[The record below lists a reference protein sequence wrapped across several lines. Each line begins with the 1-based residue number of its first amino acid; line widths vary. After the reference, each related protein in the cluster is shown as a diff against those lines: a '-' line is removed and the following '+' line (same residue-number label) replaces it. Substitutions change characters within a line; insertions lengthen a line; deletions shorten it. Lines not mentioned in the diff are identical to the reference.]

1 MSNLTIEAYP
11 TPFARSKHTRSS
23 RLQSTKPSRSVTS
36 PGVVMVNGASA
47 PVTVGLS
54 IYSAVGIPFL
64 QSIQTGKYLHR
75 RVTAHRSVS
84 PTAHQH
90 QPRARTMSDSARALT
105 DIVRVDKDMI
115 TDSLDGLCEAHALR
129 QQMAADQGEPFDED
143 LRPLL
148 DEYVSS
154 LPSHERD
161 FARSMYER

>member
-1 MSNLTIEAYP
+1 
-11 TPFARSKHTRSS
+11 
-23 RLQSTKPSRSVTS
+23 
-36 PGVVMVNGASA
+36 
-47 PVTVGLS
+47 
-54 IYSAVGIPFL
+54 
-64 QSIQTGKYLHR
+64 
-75 RVTAHRSVS
+75 
-84 PTAHQH
+84 
-90 QPRARTMSDSARALT
+90 MSDSARALT
-105 DIVRVDKDMI
+105 DIVRADKDMI